1 MLIRR
6 ATSAMMALSDSGS
19 DKETELV
26 YGGVESMRERM
37 EVRRGGR
44 NSIQQ
49 REASNIPEANP
60 NREQ

>member
-1 MLIRR
+1 
-6 ATSAMMALSDSGS
+6 MMALFDSGS
-19 DKETELV
+19 DKEIELV

-44 NSIQQ
+44 NKIQQ
-49 REASNIPEANP
+49 REAPNIPEANP